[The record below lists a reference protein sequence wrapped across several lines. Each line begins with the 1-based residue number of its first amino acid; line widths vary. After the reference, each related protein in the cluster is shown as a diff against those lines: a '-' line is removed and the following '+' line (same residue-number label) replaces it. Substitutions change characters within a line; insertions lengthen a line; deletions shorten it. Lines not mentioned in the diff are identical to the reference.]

1 MERGMEVARPF
12 AGKVHRAQRVLKPGV
27 LRRGEDPPRALQLMD
42 AAQALQPRGIHQVLL
57 RGLTRDAA
65 RPALRDAKVSVDG
78 IGGQVDARVFG
89 AGLIHHPI
97 IAVTPLLAE
106 GIELFNHGR
115 YWDAHEVWEREWTPD
130 RKGADSGFY
139 KGLIQ
144 VAAGCLHYSRHN
156 RRRRPR
162 RRPPLR
168 AGFRARAC
176 CRDASAPPAAGPFL
190 RLRQAPHRRDRAGRW
205 RMRPRTARAR
215 RHSPPPPGT
224 PRRQPRRSAPP
235 RGRPAPPLRTT
246 RAWPR
251 PRCET
256 ARAPSV

>member
-1 MERGMEVARPF
+1 MLSAENAPTRAGRNTASHGGGSKPSRSVDEMRNATQRGSIRSPRSKSAPGEAPTSPIRSASGPVIRARP
-12 AGKVHRAQRVLKPGV
+12 
-27 LRRGEDPPRALQLMD
+27 MTSWSM
-42 AAQALQPRGIHQVLL
+42 HQVLL

-156 RRRRPR
+156 RRGAINKWSSGAGYLRPYLPVHKGVR
-162 RRPPLR
+162 LAPLVEAVDR
-168 AGFRARAC
+168 
-176 CRDASAPPAAGPFL
+176 FL
-190 RLRQAPHRRDRAGRW
+190 VAMDGRGW
-205 RMRPRTARAR
+205 PELEMPRIV
-215 RHSPPPPGT
+215 
-224 PRRQPRRSAPP
+224 Q
-235 RGRPAPPLRTT
+235 
-246 RAWPR
+246 
-251 PRCET
+251 E
-256 ARAPSV
+256 